1 MKELLGVNPTPSIYA
16 ACAGAGMSVMGALF
30 KTCGASRYL
39 VGATYPYAREETD
52 RFIGFAPEKYTS
64 KDTAVDLAIASYL
77 RAAPHGENPVGLGI
91 SATIA
96 GAEIHRGDHVIHAVA
111 IGRDHA
117 AYNLLNLDKEVGE
130 DFRAYDDVCATYEGI
145 DAICGALGV
154 CEWGHLSEEEIL
166 ARVMERPVFHRDGHR
181 ETGIGIDAPN
191 TVLLSGNFNPIHVG
205 HKMMAAKIATITGKT
220 VAYEMCVTPPH
231 KARIPAAEALLRVA
245 RADRSVVLSEAPLY
259 LDKARKWPGA
269 GFIVGADALAR
280 MLDPQWGP
288 AVDKMLE
295 EFLLLGTRF
304 YVFGRTIDGAFVSAY
319 DVCRSLSRRYDPLFR
334 TYDGQWDVSSTK
346 LRGGA

>member
-16 ACAGAGMSVMGALF
+16 ACAGAGMGVMGALF

-154 CEWGHLSEEEIL
+154 CEWGHFSEEELL
-166 ARVMERPVFHRDGHR
+166 ARVMERPVFHREGHR
-181 ETGIGIDAPN
+181 ETGIDAPN

-205 HKMMAAKIATITGKT
+205 HKMMAARVEEVTRKT

-288 AVDKMLE
+288 AVVEMLE
-295 EFLLLGTRF
+295 EFGALETQF
-304 YVFGRTIDGAFVSAY
+304 HVFGRTVDRAFVSGY
-319 DVCRSLSRRYDPLFR
+319 EVCKALAPRYDYLFR